1 MTTEQH
7 QPTTISDKK
16 LYLTIIIAALGYFV
30 DIYELLLFSI
40 VRKPSLLG
48 IGVLDEN
55 IAMLEASAKVIN
67 WQMIGLL

>member
-30 DIYELLLFSI
+30 DIYELLL
-40 VRKPSLLG
+40 
-48 IGVLDEN
+48 
-55 IAMLEASAKVIN
+55 
-67 WQMIGLL
+67 